1 MLIVSQNL
9 TNYDIDLPKDVIYRI
24 NLAWINDLEI
34 LKKWRNNKVNRIHT
48 REFRLLN
55 MVNQKHW
62 FNSIHKDNPPKF
74 IMFGVTDKQKKLIG
88 VCGLTYVDWKNRH
101 CEISIIIFKKN
112 WQKLKQAENTVML
125 LSDHAFGELN
135 MHRLWVEIF
144 DTIPENIEFFESMNF
159 VKEGILRDKLWRD
172 RKWHNAFIYSK
183 LGNDKKYGKKK
194 TC

>member
-1 MLIVSQNL
+1 MIEGNYVNL
-9 TNYDIDLPKDVIYRI
+9 RSLEVD
-24 NLAWINDLEI
+24 DLEI

-74 IMFGVTDKQKKLIG
+74 IMFGVADKQKKLIG
-88 VCGLTYVDWKNRH
+88 VCGLTYIDWKNRH

-112 WQKLKQAENTVML
+112 WQKSKQAKDTVL
-125 LSDHAFGELN
+125 LLTDHAFGELN

-172 RKWHNAFIYSK
+172 RKWHNAIIYSK
-183 LGNDKKYGKKK
+183 LVNDKKYGKKK
-194 TC
+194 IR

>member
-1 MLIVSQNL
+1 MFFYPSQKNYLLIEGNSVNL
-9 TNYDIDLPKDVIYRI
+9 RSLE
-24 NLAWINDLEI
+24 LEDLEI

-74 IMFGVTDKQKKLIG
+74 IMFGVADKQKKLIG
-88 VCGLTYVDWKNRH
+88 VCGLTYIDWKNRH

-112 WQKLKQAENTVML
+112 WQKSKQAENTVML

-159 VKEGILRDKLWRD
+159 VKEGMLRDKLWRD
-172 RKWHNAFIYSK
+172 RKWHNSFIYSK
-183 LGNDKKYGKKK
+183 LVNDKKYAKKK
-194 TC
+194 TR

>member
-1 MLIVSQNL
+1 MLIEGNYVNL
-9 TNYDIDLPKDVIYRI
+9 RSLEVD
-24 NLAWINDLEI
+24 DLEI

-55 MVNQKHW
+55 MINQKHW

-112 WQKLKQAENTVML
+112 WQKLKHAKDTVL
-125 LSDHAFGELN
+125 LLTDHAFGELN

-144 DTIPENIEFFESMNF
+144 DTSPENIEFFESMNF

-183 LGNDKKYGKKK
+183 LVNDKKYGKKK
-194 TC
+194 IR

>member
-1 MLIVSQNL
+1 MLIEGNSVNL
-9 TNYDIDLPKDVIYRI
+9 RSLE
-24 NLAWINDLEI
+24 LEDLEI

-55 MVNQKHW
+55 MINQKHW
-62 FNSIHKDNPPKF
+62 FASIHKDNPPKF

-88 VCGLTYVDWKNRH
+88 VCGLTYIDWKNRH

-112 WQKLKQAENTVML
+112 WQKLKHAKDTVL
-125 LSDHAFGELN
+125 LLTDHAFGELN

-159 VKEGILRDKLWRD
+159 VQEGMLRDKLWRD
-172 RKWHNAFIYSK
+172 RKWHNSFIYSK
-183 LGNDKKYGKKK
+183 LVNDKKYGKKK
-194 TC
+194 TR

>member
-1 MLIVSQNL
+1 MFFYPSQKNYLLIEGNSVNL
-9 TNYDIDLPKDVIYRI
+9 RSLE
-24 NLAWINDLEI
+24 LEDLEI

-62 FNSIHKDNPPKF
+62 FNSIHQDNPPKF

-88 VCGLTYVDWKNRH
+88 VCGLTYIDWKNRH

-112 WQKLKQAENTVML
+112 WQKLKYAKDTVL
-125 LSDHAFGELN
+125 LLTDHAFGELN

-159 VKEGILRDKLWRD
+159 VKEGMLRDKLWRD
-172 RKWHNAFIYSK
+172 RKWHNSFIYSK
-183 LGNDKKYGKKK
+183 LVNDKKYAKKK
-194 TC
+194 TR

>member
-1 MLIVSQNL
+1 MFFYPSQKNYLLIEGNSVNL
-9 TNYDIDLPKDVIYRI
+9 RSLE
-24 NLAWINDLEI
+24 LEDLEI

-62 FNSIHKDNPPKF
+62 FDSIHKDNPPKF

-88 VCGLTYVDWKNRH
+88 VCGLTYIDWKNRH

-112 WQKLKQAENTVML
+112 WQKSKHAEDTVML

-144 DTIPENIEFFESMNF
+144 DTIPENVEFFESMNF

-172 RKWHNAFIYSK
+172 RKWHNSFIYSK
-183 LGNDKKYGKKK
+183 LVNDKKHGKKK
-194 TC
+194 TR